1 MKFTFNNGEKVYKKN
16 ENQIY
21 CIFKKIGH
29 KYKLMNKD
37 GWVIENL
44 YNENDL
50 WNERKKNFIENKK
63 LAHSE
68 LKKENLMKM
77 ENLYNVKKELL
88 PFVNYPSENNR
99 SVYNLFKEPIK
110 KIFEWVDDNEIVVIY
125 SYKNYAVYVKD
136 YYGTCSLCEGYF
148 HRDTDKNEYTKKL
161 YENSIVFSSFNE
173 ARRTIL
179 KDKYIHPMLKESLLK
194 NK

>member
-16 ENQIY
+16 ENHIY

-44 YNENDL
+44 YN
-50 WNERKKNFIENKK
+50 I
-63 LAHSE
+63 
-68 LKKENLMKM
+68 
-77 ENLYNVKKELL
+77 KKELEK
-88 PFVNYPSENNR
+88 FVNYSSENNR

-194 NK
+194 TKDF